1 MRGYRIELGEI
12 EVALARHAQVA
23 EAVVV
28 AQPGPGG
35 EQRLVGY
42 FVARPSNTPTPAVL
56 REYLRTTL
64 PDYMAIPAPQWI
76 RRAVR
81 RRRLVPRRS
90 SLRDRRRLPDQALLD
105 PFVT

>member
-1 MRGYRIELGEI
+1 VRGYRIELGEI

-28 AQPGPGG
+28 AQPGSDG

-64 PDYMAIPAPQWI
+64 PD
-76 RRAVR
+76 
-81 RRRLVPRRS
+81 
-90 SLRDRRRLPDQALLD
+90 
-105 PFVT
+105 